1 MEALFLVLGIAKGFL
16 IAWLIFRRKL
26 KLAKQSEISM
36 QELIQAK
43 SDLTKYETEN
53 NFLIKQ
59 LEETKT
65 SFSNKDSENKE
76 LIAKLSIAETNLS
89 NLNEKL
95 ETNKAELEQ
104 LHNKFTLEFENLA
117 NKVLE
122 EKSQKFSELNKKQI
136 DAIINPFNEN
146 LKEFKQTVKD
156 TYEKGMKER
165 TELGAELKHIQ
176 ELNQK
181 LSVEANNLTKALKG
195 DVQKQGRWGEM
206 ILEKI
211 LESSGLEKDK
221 HFRTQDSFTLSD
233 GRRQRPDAVVY
244 LPENKH
250 IIIDSKV
257 SLVAYEKYVNSD
269 NEEEKKQFLK
279 EHIASVRTHIKEL
292 ADKDYINSL
301 GLENPEYILMFVPI
315 EASLGLT
322 VSNDNQIFT
331 EAWDKR
337 VVIVSPSTLI
347 ATLMTVNAIWKQTM
361 QTENALL
368 IADRGGK
375 LYEKFIGFV
384 DDLKAVGVSIE
395 KANKEYEKAMSKL
408 SEGSGNLVRQ
418 AEMLKE
424 LGAKTTKSIDKEIL
438 ELGKE

>member
-95 ETNKAELEQ
+95 ETNKAELEG
-104 LHNKFTLEFENLA
+104 LHKKFTLEFENLA

-384 DDLKAVGVSIE
+384 DDLKAVGASIE

>member
-279 EHIASVRTHIKEL
+279 EHITSVRAHIKDL

>member
-95 ETNKAELEQ
+95 ETNKAELEG
-104 LHNKFTLEFENLA
+104 LHKKFTLEFENLA

-269 NEEEKKQFLK
+269 NEEGKKQFLK
-279 EHIASVRTHIKEL
+279 EHITSVRAHIKDL

>member
-95 ETNKAELEQ
+95 ETNKAELEG
-104 LHNKFTLEFENLA
+104 LHKKFTLEFENLA

-279 EHIASVRTHIKEL
+279 EHIASVRAHIKDL

>member
-16 IAWLIFRRKL
+16 IAWLILRRKL

-95 ETNKAELEQ
+95 ETNKAELEG
-104 LHNKFTLEFENLA
+104 LHKKFTLEFENLA

-279 EHIASVRTHIKEL
+279 EHITSVRAHIKDL

>member
-95 ETNKAELEQ
+95 ETNKAELEG
-104 LHNKFTLEFENLA
+104 LHKKFTLEFENLA

-279 EHIASVRTHIKEL
+279 EHITSVRAHIKDL

>member
-1 MEALFLVLGIAKGFL
+1 MTALFLALGIAKGFL

-26 KLAKQSEISM
+26 KAAKQSEVSM

-43 SDLTKYETEN
+43 NDLTKYEAEN

-95 ETNKAELEQ
+95 ETNKAELEG
-104 LHNKFTLEFENLA
+104 LHKKFTLEFENLA

-279 EHIASVRTHIKEL
+279 EHITSVRAHIKDL

>member
-1 MEALFLVLGIAKGFL
+1 MTALFLALGIAKGFL

-95 ETNKAELEQ
+95 ETNKAELEG
-104 LHNKFTLEFENLA
+104 LHKKFTLEFENLA

-279 EHIASVRTHIKEL
+279 EHITSVRAHIKDL

>member
-1 MEALFLVLGIAKGFL
+1 MHK
-16 IAWLIFRRKL
+16 
-26 KLAKQSEISM
+26 
-36 QELIQAK
+36 
-43 SDLTKYETEN
+43 
-53 NFLIKQ
+53 
-59 LEETKT
+59 
-65 SFSNKDSENKE
+65 
-76 LIAKLSIAETNLS
+76 
-89 NLNEKL
+89 
-95 ETNKAELEQ
+95 
-104 LHNKFTLEFENLA
+104 KFTLEFENLA

-279 EHIASVRTHIKEL
+279 EHITSVRGILKNWRIK
-292 ADKDYINSL
+292 I
-301 GLENPEYILMFVPI
+301 I
-315 EASLGLT
+315 
-322 VSNDNQIFT
+322 
-331 EAWDKR
+331 
-337 VVIVSPSTLI
+337 
-347 ATLMTVNAIWKQTM
+347 
-361 QTENALL
+361 
-368 IADRGGK
+368 
-375 LYEKFIGFV
+375 
-384 DDLKAVGVSIE
+384 
-395 KANKEYEKAMSKL
+395 
-408 SEGSGNLVRQ
+408 
-418 AEMLKE
+418 
-424 LGAKTTKSIDKEIL
+424 
-438 ELGKE
+438 

>member
-95 ETNKAELEQ
+95 ETNKAELEG
-104 LHNKFTLEFENLA
+104 LHKKFTLEFENLA

-279 EHIASVRTHIKEL
+279 EHIASVRTHIKDL

-384 DDLKAVGVSIE
+384 DDLKAVGASIE

>member
-279 EHIASVRTHIKEL
+279 EHIISVRAHIKDL

>member
-1 MEALFLVLGIAKGFL
+1 MTALFLALGIAKGFL

-26 KLAKQSEISM
+26 KAAKQSEVSM

-43 SDLTKYETEN
+43 NDLTKYEAEN

-76 LIAKLSIAETNLS
+76 LIAKLSISETNLS

-279 EHIASVRTHIKEL
+279 EHITSVRAHIKDL

>member
-1 MEALFLVLGIAKGFL
+1 MTALFLVLGIAKGFL

-95 ETNKAELEQ
+95 ETNKAELEE
-104 LHNKFTLEFENLA
+104 LHKKFTLEFENLA

>member
-95 ETNKAELEQ
+95 ETNKAELEG
-104 LHNKFTLEFENLA
+104 LHKKFTLEFENLA

-384 DDLKAVGVSIE
+384 DDLNAVGVSIE

>member
-43 SDLTKYETEN
+43 NDLTKYEAEN

-65 SFSNKDSENKE
+65 SFSNKDSENKD
-76 LIAKLSIAETNLS
+76 LIAKLSISETNLS

-104 LHNKFTLEFENLA
+104 LHKKFTLEFENLA

-279 EHIASVRTHIKEL
+279 EHITSVRAHIKDL

>member
-279 EHIASVRTHIKEL
+279 EHIASVRIHIKEL

>member
-375 LYEKFIGFV
+375 LYEKFIGFI
-384 DDLKAVGVSIE
+384 DDLKAVGASIE

>member
-95 ETNKAELEQ
+95 ETNKAELEG
-104 LHNKFTLEFENLA
+104 LHKKFTLEFENLA

-279 EHIASVRTHIKEL
+279 EHITSVRAHIKDL

-384 DDLKAVGVSIE
+384 DDLKAVGASIE

>member
-95 ETNKAELEQ
+95 ETNKAELEG
-104 LHNKFTLEFENLA
+104 LHKKFTLEFENLA

-279 EHIASVRTHIKEL
+279 EHIASVRTHIKDL